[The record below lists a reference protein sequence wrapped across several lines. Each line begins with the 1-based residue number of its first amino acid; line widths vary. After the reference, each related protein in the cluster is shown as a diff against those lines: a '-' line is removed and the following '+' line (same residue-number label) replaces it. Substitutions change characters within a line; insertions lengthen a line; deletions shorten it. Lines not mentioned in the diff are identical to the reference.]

1 MVIEMEMVIE
11 VLLISSVTAFH
22 FSVVT
27 GRPWPDPFVSN
38 TQLVTGGIKRM
49 NTIRLFGARIT
60 ELTAVI
66 CWKGQ
71 RIVSEVANRTL

>member
-1 MVIEMEMVIE
+1 MVIEMEMIIE

-38 TQLVTGGIKRM
+38 TQLVTGEIKRM